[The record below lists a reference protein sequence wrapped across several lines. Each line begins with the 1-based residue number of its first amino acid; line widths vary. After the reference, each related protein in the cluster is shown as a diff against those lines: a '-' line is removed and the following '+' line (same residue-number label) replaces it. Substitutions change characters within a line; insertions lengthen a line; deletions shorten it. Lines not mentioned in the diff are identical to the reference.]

1 VLLTRLTARVVIMI
15 NALSWS
21 GKDHRS
27 DLLSCKTKDYKI
39 GICSF
44 FFYPIDVVSS
54 NLDQAGRGVQ
64 HYVIEFVSDLRQV
77 SGFLQVLWFPPPIKL
92 TAMI

>member
-1 VLLTRLTARVVIMI
+1 MGIDFILSCRCVHVGLEMTPLVLLTRLTARVVIMI

-27 DLLSCKTKDYKI
+27 DLLSCKTKDYKT

-44 FFYPIDVVSS
+44 FSIH
-54 NLDQAGRGVQ
+54 A
-64 HYVIEFVSDLRQV
+64 VIMSKTTH
-77 SGFLQVLWFPPPIKL
+77 SGLEYE
-92 TAMI
+92 